1 MAGGSNLQP
10 DSGDSS
16 KNIVTTAA
24 PEGQEEN
31 KEEVE
36 EEEWKPNDDMTELQW
51 FGPEDS
57 DEEIEEM
64 AKHKTPWE
72 IE

>member
-1 MAGGSNLQP
+1 M
-10 DSGDSS
+10 
-16 KNIVTTAA
+16 
-24 PEGQEEN
+24 E
-31 KEEVE
+31 KEVEVE
-36 EEEWKPNDDMTELQW
+36 EEKEWAPNDDMTDLAW

-72 IE
+72 IEQNVKFSKNGLIEYIEKMIA